1 MSECGLADHSC
12 LTIEFLEDM
21 SDLKGLDIFQEQFD
35 FSGGDTFEA
44 IDFSFAEFWH
54 SRFSNAVFN
63 CSIAFA
69 RVYNCEFRRCIFSF
83 NHSYGTTF
91 EKCRFVE
98 CEFVENNTFT
108 NCSFREVTFEN
119 CFMPTRVFFDCS
131 FDQLTRVDSSAPKP
145 FRMNPESFA
154 IHPKDAAVDAR
165 RAVV

>member
-1 MSECGLADHSC
+1 VSECGLADHSC

-98 CEFVENNTFT
+98 CEFVERTT
-108 NCSFREVTFEN
+108 PSRT
-119 CFMPTRVFFDCS
+119 
-131 FDQLTRVDSSAPKP
+131 
-145 FRMNPESFA
+145 
-154 IHPKDAAVDAR
+154 AASVK
-165 RAVV
+165 